1 MFLRAVALLSS
12 SALKNMEVNKMRK
25 FNLIACCV
33 AALALAGCAT
43 TKSVGPTEHTGS
55 KPRKAAK
62 ITAAVEAT
70 PVAEAQKWVGTLAKR
85 DRNELK
91 VLMTNNAQ
99 VGYTVDPLRTPW
111 CAGFANAMLVS
122 TGYQG
127 TGSLLARS
135 FLNYGVTTH
144 SPNEGDIV
152 VLRRGHNGYS
162 GHVGFFVGYEYYR
175 GQQYVRVL
183 GGNTRRSVDVGHYP
197 ASRVLGYRKP
207 VEKNT

>member
-1 MFLRAVALLSS
+1 MFLRALAMLSS
-12 SALKNMEVNKMRK
+12 SALKNMEVNMMRIC
-25 FNLIACCV
+25 NLIACCV
-33 AALALAGCAT
+33 VTLALAGCAT
-43 TKSVGPTEHTGS
+43 TSTVGPTEHTGS
-55 KPRKAAK
+55 KRHKAVK
-62 ITAAVEAT
+62 TAAEAT

-85 DRNELK
+85 DRKELK
-91 VLMTNNAQ
+91 SLMTNNAQ
-99 VGYTVDPLRTPW
+99 VGYVVDPLMTPW

-175 GQQYVRVL
+175 GQQYVKVL